1 MQKKING
8 TECALKLELNNY
20 QNYNNKDDFFESSTV
35 QNICLTPSASVKK
48 NKINFDVSLYFR
60 YLNDY
65 DRSKV
70 SFFPQIKATKELVR
84 DVVLVS
90 GGLRHIAYRN
100 TLKLLSD
107 QNPYIHSYGTNQS
120 ISNDNRFAQ
129 DLQTTDSDELYF
141 TIRNILGKDEVFE
154 ASLAYGKAK
163 NFLNFILFENGEYL
177 RFRSEYLASVWQL
190 HANGIYNWQIT
201 RVFSVRTSFDYYK
214 WDQDVYNKS
223 NITVNLRTPIN
234 LREKI
239 KVIPSFTYLG
249 ARKFNN
255 ILSELP
261 AQFFAN
267 LSLYYSY
274 SNQLSVY
281 LEFNNILNSKED
293 IFQGYQQIG
302 FNGHFGLNFSF

>member
-1 MQKKING
+1 
-8 TECALKLELNNY
+8 
-20 QNYNNKDDFFESSTV
+20 
-35 QNICLTPSASVKK
+35 
-48 NKINFDVSLYFR
+48 
-60 YLNDY
+60 
-65 DRSKV
+65 
-70 SFFPQIKATKELVR
+70 
-84 DVVLVS
+84 
-90 GGLRHIAYRN
+90 
-100 TLKLLSD
+100 
-107 QNPYIHSYGTNQS
+107 
-120 ISNDNRFAQ
+120 
-129 DLQTTDSDELYF
+129 
-141 TIRNILGKDEVFE
+141 
-154 ASLAYGKAK
+154 
-163 NFLNFILFENGEYL
+163 
-177 RFRSEYLASVWQL
+177 
-190 HANGIYNWQIT
+190 
-201 RVFSVRTSFDYYK
+201 
-214 WDQDVYNKS
+214 
-223 NITVNLRTPIN
+223 PIN